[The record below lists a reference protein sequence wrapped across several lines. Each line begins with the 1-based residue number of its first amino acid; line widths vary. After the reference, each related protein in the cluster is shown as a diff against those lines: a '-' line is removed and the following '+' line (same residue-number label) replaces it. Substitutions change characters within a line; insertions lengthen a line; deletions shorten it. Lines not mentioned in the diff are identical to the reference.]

1 MTIPKSAF
9 TTVDKAN
16 NPQVFVDCLLNQHET
31 SFSEQYRT
39 QALAALDLKPGQ
51 SVLDVGCGLGQDAA
65 KIAARVGPSGRVVG
79 LDYSQT
85 MIDKA
90 SSLHQEHGLPLSFCQ
105 GDVQA
110 LELDANQFDRCLA
123 IKTFQHLPE
132 PYQALTELVRVT
144 KAGGRI
150 TIAEPDHDMRMIDS
164 PHRELTRR
172 FLQFR
177 ADTLRQGGVAHRLFA
192 LFQEAGLVN
201 VQVFPVVGIL
211 TDLAECNRIYQFARG
226 MRAAVTY
233 GVVTEAEAEMWIE
246 TMEEAGKNGRFLS
259 IATYLITTGEKPL

>member
-1 MTIPKSAF
+1 MAIPKSSF
-9 TTVDKAN
+9 TAVDKAT
-16 NPQVFVDCLLNQHET
+16 NPQFYVDCMLNQHKT
-31 SFSEQYRT
+31 SFSEQYRA
-39 QALAALDLKPGQ
+39 QALAALDLQSGQ

-65 KIAARVGPSGRVVG
+65 NIAARVGPNGQVIG

-90 SSLHQEHGLPLSFCQ
+90 ITLHKDTTLPLSFRQ
-105 GDVQA
+105 GDVHA
-110 LELDANQFDRCLA
+110 LELKADQFDRCLA
-123 IKTFQHLPE
+123 VKTFQHLPE

-144 KAGGRI
+144 KPGGRI

-177 ADTLRQGGVAHRLFA
+177 ADTLRQGGIAHRLFA
-192 LFQEAGLVN
+192 LFQEAGLVS
-201 VQVFPVVGIL
+201 VQIFPVVGIL
-211 TDLAECNRIYQFARG
+211 TDLAECNRIYQFDRG
-226 MRAAVTY
+226 MQAAVRY
-233 GVVTEAEAEMWIE
+233 DVVTEAEADMWIE

-259 IATYLITTGEKPL
+259 IATYLITTGEKPA